1 MLLACDPASL
11 PRFADVI
18 KSKVYIVP
26 AHCATSSGFLAVSLS
41 EQK

>member
-18 KSKVYIVP
+18 IVP